1 MNIREYLDNPMG
13 KGAIIPG
20 KQAIINDYNTR
31 FDKLIEDKKFS
42 IKIYK
47 DKDDYYF
54 HIIQVTESEREND
67 YDVVI
72 KFYPKD
78 KTNKAEDSII
88 NYEVSFFSNC
98 PSFTYTYAYAYNNAG
113 LLIDILA
120 KKYDE
125 KILSMAPVV
134 KNPSNMINF
143 EKSLYF
149 ACKYI
154 LYDPKYVSKTYLK
167 SAAQK
172 FGKRNFINS
181 IRTNNMIEF
190 EIQKANKVLQ
200 EKKKK
205 EARKNSKLLP
215 HNKNK
220 MKKENSAN
228 VVKYTN
234 PKKSTVQNKPKSSVN
249 KIKAKKSTSSANNV
263 KIIKGRKR

>member
-20 KQAIINDYNTR
+20 KQAIITDYNAR
-31 FDKLIEDKKFS
+31 FNKLIEDNKLS

-54 HIIQVTESEREND
+54 HIIQNSESERENS
-67 YDVVI
+67 YDTVI

-88 NYEVSFFSNC
+88 NYEISFFSNC
-98 PSFTYTYAYAYNNAG
+98 PSFTYTYAYAYNNVG
-113 LLIDILA
+113 LLIDILS
-120 KKYDE
+120 KKYDD
-125 KILSMAPVV
+125 KVLSLAPLT
-134 KNPSNMINF
+134 KNPSGMIHY
-143 EKSLYF
+143 EKSIYF

-154 LYDPKYVSKTYLK
+154 LYDPKFLSKAYLK

-172 FGKRNFINS
+172 FGKRNFVNS
-181 IRTNNMIEF
+181 IRTSSQIEY
-190 EIQKANKVLQ
+190 EIQKATKILQ

-215 HNKNK
+215 HNTNK

-228 VVKYTN
+228 AVNYIN
-234 PKKSTVQNKPKSSVN
+234 PKKSTVKNKAKSSVN
-249 KIKAKKSTSSANNV
+249 TIKSKKSTASKSGVN
-263 KIIKGRKR
+263 KIKGRKR